1 MYKCNKVAEA
11 TFEAGVTH
19 SHKYFKLKALFRD
32 KGILSLKC
40 WRSSNRT
47 EPELSWL
54 LVTYC
59 WRCQGVSTYFLKK
72 LHACTCP
79 RLISYPIIWWD
90 FPEGIFFLKMWKLS
104 HISTYM
110 FTNIVPLHTINKMF
124 FRWDLYES
132 KPDYTRLKNVFTN
145 RATAMEQRTTR
156 LCT

>member
-1 MYKCNKVAEA
+1 MKGFRHWNVEGLLICCIRVYCVLPI
-11 TFEAGVTH
+11 
-19 SHKYFKLKALFRD
+19 SHLSEPEWSRD
-32 KGILSLKC
+32 Q
-40 WRSSNRT
+40 T

-59 WRCQGVSTYFLKK
+59 WRFQGVSTYFLKK
-72 LHACTCP
+72 LHVCTCP

-90 FPEGIFFLKMWKLS
+90 FPEGIFFFKMWKLS